1 MIDPGFTTPTMAAL
15 FSPEARIQAMLR
27 VEAALA
33 VSQAKAG
40 IIPFESA
47 DEIRLVCERVH
58 PNPDSLLAQ
67 GWIAGTPVLPLL
79 DYLRLNLSTDSA
91 LCVHRGATTQDI
103 VDTATMLQLLSAA
116 TVLDEQA
123 RVCADSLRTHLATF
137 GAVPVMA
144 RSFLQLAEPTTFNLR
159 GANWLAP
166 LVDAIVSMNRLS
178 FPVQLGGAI
187 GDRFGLVDDGGRGF
201 ADQLKLDE
209 CDIVWHTD
217 RTPIVAIVQS
227 FEQLVRWAAKVASDL
242 VFLAQS
248 GDATMRSGG
257 SSAMPNKRNPI
268 DAIRVLASAATF
280 SGLATII
287 TGAAPHQLERGA
299 GSWHAEWFAL
309 PLLAQNAAATLDALG
324 HAISSLVINAADIEV
339 PEERARAAALVAARV
354 IARYDEHLG
363 QQGADDG
370 QA

>member
-1 MIDPGFTTPTMAAL
+1 MIDPGFTTPMMAAL
-15 FSPEARIQAMLR
+15 FSPGARVQAMLG

-40 IIPFESA
+40 IIPSEAA
-47 DEIRLVCERVH
+47 DEIRIVCERVH
-58 PNPDSLLAQ
+58 PTPEALLAE
-67 GWIAGTPVLPLL
+67 GWVVGTPVLPLL
-79 DYLRLNLSTDSA
+79 DYLRENLSTDSA
-91 LCVHRGATTQDI
+91 LCVHRGVTTQDI
-103 VDTATMLQLLSAA
+103 VDTATMFQLRSAA
-116 TVLDEQA
+116 LVLDEQA

-137 GAVPVMA
+137 GATPMMA

-166 LVDAIVSMNRLS
+166 LVDAIASLNRLS

-187 GDRFGLVDDGGRGF
+187 GDRFGLVDDSGQGL
-201 ADQLKLDE
+201 ADELELDP
-209 CDIVWHTD
+209 CAIVWHTD
-217 RTPIVAIVQS
+217 RTPIVTIVQS
-227 FEQLVRWAAKVASDL
+227 INQLVRWAAKVASDL

-248 GDATMRSGG
+248 GDATMRAGRSTV
-257 SSAMPNKRNPI
+257 MPDKRNPI
-268 DAIRVLASAATF
+268 DAIRALATAASF

-287 TGAAPHQLERGA
+287 TSAQPHQLERGA

-309 PLLAQNAAATLDALG
+309 PLLAQTAAATLDAVGEALG
-324 HAISSLVINAADIEV
+324 SLVINAADVEV
-339 PEERARAAALVAARV
+339 SAERAHAAASVAARV
-354 IARYDEHLG
+354 IARYDKCLG

>member
-15 FSPEARIQAMLR
+15 FSTGARVQAMLH

-40 IIPFESA
+40 IIPTEAA
-47 DEIRLVCERVH
+47 DEIRIVCERVH
-58 PNPDSLLAQ
+58 PNPDALLAQ

-79 DYLRLNLSTDSA
+79 DYLRENLNTDAA

-116 TVLDEQA
+116 TVLDQQA
-123 RVCADSLRTHLATF
+123 RACADSLRTHLDTF
-137 GAVPVMA
+137 GAMPMMA

-166 LVDAIVSMNRLS
+166 LVDAVDSLHRLS

-187 GDRFGLVDDGGRGF
+187 GDRFGLVDDGGQGI
-201 ADQLKLDE
+201 ADELELDP
-209 CDIVWHTD
+209 CDMVWHTD
-217 RTPIVAIVQS
+217 RTPVVTIVQS

-248 GDATMRSGG
+248 GDATMRTGG
-257 SSAMPNKRNPI
+257 STAMPNKRNPM
-268 DAIRVLASAATF
+268 DAIRALASAASF

-309 PLLAQNAAATLDALG
+309 PLLVQTASATLDAVGQALG
-324 HAISSLVINAADIEV
+324 SLAINAADVEV
-339 PEERARAAALVAARV
+339 SEERARAAAVVAARA
-354 IARYDEHLG
+354 IARYDAGLG
-363 QQGADDG
+363 LQGAHHG
-370 QA
+370 QT

>member
-15 FSPEARIQAMLR
+15 FSPGARVQAMLG

-40 IIPFESA
+40 IIPFEAA
-47 DEIRLVCERVH
+47 DEIRIVCERVH
-58 PNPDSLLAQ
+58 PNPEVLLAQ

-79 DYLRLNLSTDSA
+79 DYLGENLSAGSA

-116 TVLDEQA
+116 TVLDQQA
-123 RVCADSLRTHLATF
+123 RVCADSLRTHLVTF
-137 GAVPVMA
+137 GAMPMVA
-144 RSFLQLAEPTTFNLR
+144 RSFLQAAEPTTFNLR

-166 LVDAIVSMNRLS
+166 LVDAINSLNRLS

-187 GDRFGLVDDGGRGF
+187 GDRFGLVDDGGRGM
-201 ADQLKLDE
+201 ADELELDP

-217 RTPIVAIVQS
+217 RTPIVTIVQS
-227 FEQLVRWAAKVASDL
+227 IEQLVRWAAKVASDL

-248 GDATMRSGG
+248 GDATMRAGRST
-257 SSAMPNKRNPI
+257 AMPEKRNPI
-268 DAIRVLASAATF
+268 DAIRALASAASF
-280 SGLATII
+280 SGLATVI
-287 TGAAPHQLERGA
+287 TAAEPHQLERGA

-309 PLLAQNAAATLDALG
+309 PLLTQTAAATLDAVGQALG
-324 HAISSLVINAADIEV
+324 SLVINAADVEV
-339 PEERARAAALVAARV
+339 SDERAHAAALVAARV
-354 IARYDEHLG
+354 IARYNEDFG
-363 QQGADDG
+363 QQGADVG